1 MKPESKNALAH
12 ERKATFWDDP
22 DKYQAQS
29 MLMSPMER
37 RVVGA
42 FYGALLGSLY
52 ALVAGTIDAILFR
65 DLPMRVDWPAVGLSV
80 LASGAGGLALG
91 VIVAWPNETL
101 KGVAAGALAIAA
113 SGVIKA
119 FIAPAAD
126 VAVIAIILLYTFLP
140 FAALSLPISIALR
153 LIINRYEHNLQK
165 EGAQR
170 RTAQG
175 ILLAGTIALAVFAG
189 SWSQMPPASVEAVR
203 KVNRLMQTT
212 LSAPADKMLPVAV
225 RGIEDFRS
233 RAGESY
239 VMAQRK
245 SLVTADG
252 IDVQVNFDNGFV
264 VTCLVDNQTLAV
276 LCEEGGALF
285 GPFQFDPGDQR

>member
-12 ERKATFWDDP
+12 ERKATFWDDH

-52 ALVAGTIDAILFR
+52 ALIAGIIDTILFR
-65 DLPMRVDWPAVGLSV
+65 DLPLRIDWPSVGLSV
-80 LASGAGGLALG
+80 LAGGAGGLALG
-91 VIVAWPNETL
+91 VIVAWSNETL
-101 KGVAAGALAIAA
+101 KGIVAGALAIAA
-113 SGVIKA
+113 LGVVKA

-126 VAVIAIILLYTFLP
+126 MTLMAIILLYTFLP
-140 FAALSLPISIALR
+140 FAALSLPISVALR
-153 LIINRYEHNLQK
+153 LIINRHEHNLQK
-165 EGAQR
+165 QGAQR
-170 RTAQG
+170 RAAQG
-175 ILLAGTIALAVFAG
+175 ILLAGAIALAVFAG

-203 KVNRLMQTT
+203 KVNRLMQAT
-212 LSAPADKMLPVAV
+212 LSAPADKLLPVSL
-225 RGIEDFRS
+225 RGIDDFRS

-239 VMAQRK
+239 VMDQRK
-245 SLVTADG
+245 SLATADG

-264 VTCLVDNQTLAV
+264 VTCLVDNQTLTV
-276 LCEEGGALF
+276 LCEEGGSLF
-285 GPFQFDPGDQR
+285 GPFQFNADDQR

>member
-1 MKPESKNALAH
+1 M
-12 ERKATFWDDP
+12 
-22 DKYQAQS
+22 
-29 MLMSPMER
+29 
-37 RVVGA
+37 
-42 FYGALLGSLY
+42 
-52 ALVAGTIDAILFR
+52 
-65 DLPMRVDWPAVGLSV
+65 
-80 LASGAGGLALG
+80 
-91 VIVAWPNETL
+91 
-101 KGVAAGALAIAA
+101 
-113 SGVIKA
+113 
-119 FIAPAAD
+119 
-126 VAVIAIILLYTFLP
+126 AVIAIILLSTFLP

-225 RGIEDFRS
+225 RGIEDFQS

-245 SLVTADG
+245 SLAIADG

-285 GPFQFDPGDQR
+285 GPFQFNPGDQR